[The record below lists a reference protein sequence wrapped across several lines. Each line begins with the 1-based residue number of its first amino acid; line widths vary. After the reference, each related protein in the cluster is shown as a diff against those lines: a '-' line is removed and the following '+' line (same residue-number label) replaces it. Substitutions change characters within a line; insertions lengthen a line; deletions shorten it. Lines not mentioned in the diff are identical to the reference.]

1 MSGVG
6 GSTEPSEFCKI
17 NRCGVY
23 RVAIARSHDRVGSAD
38 ELSCSSSGT
47 DTNTYSLGKMRVYSV
62 DVGDRGEVDEGI
74 VGIGPVSAGDP
85 VGVSWVIALD
95 VVACL

>member
-1 MSGVG
+1 
-6 GSTEPSEFCKI
+6 
-17 NRCGVY
+17 
-23 RVAIARSHDRVGSAD
+23 
-38 ELSCSSSGT
+38 
-47 DTNTYSLGKMRVYSV
+47 MRVYSV